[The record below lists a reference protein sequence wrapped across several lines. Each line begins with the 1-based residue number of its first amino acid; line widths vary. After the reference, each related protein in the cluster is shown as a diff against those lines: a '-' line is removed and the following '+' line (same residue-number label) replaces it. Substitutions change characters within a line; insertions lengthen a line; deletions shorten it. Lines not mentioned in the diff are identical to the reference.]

1 MMFRKKKKEFN
12 YFDEFIESANYAKEI
27 VTNLREVINNFNVA
41 DIEESSKNI
50 HEIENKADKNLH
62 ELKDYLLKDFLP
74 PIDREDVLNIAHKI
88 DDIVDGIDEI
98 ITNVN
103 ILNVTNIKKDMKR
116 SLEILQDAIN
126 KTYDLLVDFKDL
138 KNIQAIKEK
147 VIEVNNLE
155 ELGDRQYELA
165 MKNLFENETNAIEV
179 IKWEKIYE
187 AIENSFDACENVA
200 ESVEEVLMKN
210 C

>member
-1 MMFRKKKKEFN
+1 MMFRKKKEEFN
-12 YFDEFIESANYAKEI
+12 YFDKFIESANYAKEI

-103 ILNVTNIKKDMKR
+103 ILNVTNIKKDMER

-126 KTYDLLVDFKDL
+126 KTYDLLVNFKDL

>member
-1 MMFRKKKKEFN
+1 M
-12 YFDEFIESANYAKEI
+12 
-27 VTNLREVINNFNVA
+27 
-41 DIEESSKNI
+41 
-50 HEIENKADKNLH
+50 H

-103 ILNVTNIKKDMKR
+103 ILNVTNIKKDMER

>member
-1 MMFRKKKKEFN
+1 M
-12 YFDEFIESANYAKEI
+12 
-27 VTNLREVINNFNVA
+27 
-41 DIEESSKNI
+41 
-50 HEIENKADKNLH
+50 
-62 ELKDYLLKDFLP
+62 LL
-74 PIDREDVLNIAHKI
+74 LN
-88 DDIVDGIDEI
+88 
-98 ITNVN
+98 
-103 ILNVTNIKKDMKR
+103 
-116 SLEILQDAIN
+116 S
-126 KTYDLLVDFKDL
+126 
-138 KNIQAIKEK
+138 
-147 VIEVNNLE
+147 LE

>member
-1 MMFRKKKKEFN
+1 MFRKKKEEFN

-103 ILNVTNIKKDMKR
+103 ILNVTNIKKDMER

-147 VIEVNNLE
+147 NNNLC
-155 ELGDRQYELA
+155 Y
-165 MKNLFENETNAIEV
+165 
-179 IKWEKIYE
+179 
-187 AIENSFDACENVA
+187 C
-200 ESVEEVLMKN
+200 
-210 C
+210 

>member
-12 YFDEFIESANYAKEI
+12 YFDEFIESTNYAKEI